1 MKTKTID
8 ALEQA
13 LADMGGGMTPKQP
26 DEFTVAEMSK
36 AAGGVQRH
44 TIQRKLFALVES
56 GAYTRRRLGK
66 DFLYR
71 KVDTRAKTR

>member
-1 MKTKTID
+1 MKTKTIT

-13 LADMGGGMTPKQP
+13 LADMGGLTPKRP

-56 GAYTRRRLGK
+56 GAYTRRRFGK

-71 KVDTRAKTR
+71 KAR